1 MAAPHRPRPRKSPK
15 SPAGAQSS
23 RRRGWHPGRHA
34 GRGRS
39 SEAGDVAHGGPKS
52 STIAALRGV
61 SSLLSL
67 LSHVSGCG
75 TETNLGSRPQDMK
88 RSSRACVRTSEE
100 RDESGRD
107 GGLVAAR
114 ANVSG
119 LFHLKIVHSGARY
132 TSSAARGNHGA
143 ERSAELDP
151 RPDGTFA
158 TNRNPRREPRGE
170 PRGHNP
176 GRRFRIR
183 SQIGAPNHGFVTP
196 GRARARLG
204 CNETRIR
211 HTGQSA
217 GSGSGGSKCA
227 HQNSSPPSFL
237 QPRRMVSASSHPLS
251 SLRHGW

>member
-23 RRRGWHPGRHA
+23 RRRAWHTGRHA

-39 SEAGDVAHGGPKS
+39 SEAGDVAHGGPNS
-52 STIAALRGV
+52 STIAALRGA

-67 LSHVSGCG
+67 LSHVSLAVG
-75 TETNLGSRPQDMK
+75 PK
-88 RSSRACVRTSEE
+88 RISPPGHEALVPRLCENISEE

-107 GGLVAAR
+107 GGLVGPR
-114 ANVSG
+114 ELSYGFVSSENSTQRG
-119 LFHLKIVHSGARY
+119 AVHVLRRPPRRGMGRV
-132 TSSAARGNHGA
+132 SAASSTRV
-143 ERSAELDP
+143 P
-151 RPDGTFA
+151 RPDATFA
-158 TNRNPRREPRGE
+158 TNRNVPPAGASRGAAG
-170 PRGHNP
+170 PQPGSSLPNP
-176 GRRFRIR
+176 I
-183 SQIGAPNHGFVTP
+183 SDWSS
-196 GRARARLG
+196 
-204 CNETRIR
+204 ESRIR